1 MTNECYAAIDLGTNS
16 CRLVIAD
23 NKGNYLYKDTVAT
36 RLGEGMYAQMKF
48 TDEAVDRGIKCFCDY
63 KREMDKY
70 GVSQYR
76 AIATASCRMASN
88 GLDFVRQVK
97 ERTGIEIEVIDG
109 LEEARLNLKGAL
121 QNVKGKSEYV
131 VVYDLGGGS
140 TEITLATNESDPKI
154 IYSVSIPWGARNSSE
169 AFDLVEY
176 SDERAEKL
184 RSEIAG
190 YVREFVEKSHLK
202 DYEGKMCFVATS
214 STPLRLISKIHAFG
228 VFDREKADGCKA
240 SRKQFDEAIASIYK
254 MSRVQMAEDVYI
266 GEKRS
271 FIFVPACVIFKT
283 IYDGLGVE
291 ALTASLKS
299 AKDGIIEELV
309 EKYGKIDKICKR
321 GSRPSYVDGAGQNF
335 QISGQVFQSLAGK
348 TIE

>member
-1 MTNECYAAIDLGTNS
+1 MTNERFAAIDLGTNS

-23 NKGNYLYKDTVAT
+23 SKGNYLYKDTVAT

-48 TDEAVDRGIKCFCDY
+48 TDEAVSRGIKCFCDY
-63 KREMDKY
+63 KQEMDKF
-70 GVSQYR
+70 GVSKYR

-97 ERTGIEIEVIDG
+97 EKSGIDIEVIDG

-121 QNVKGKSEYV
+121 QNVKELSEYV

-140 TEITLATNESDPKI
+140 TEITLATNEANPKI
-154 IYSVSIPWGARNSSE
+154 VHSVSIPWGARNSSE
-169 AFDLVEY
+169 AFHLIEY
-176 SDERAEKL
+176 SPEQAEKL
-184 RSEIAG
+184 RDEIAG
-190 YVREFVEKSHLK
+190 YVREFVENSQLK
-202 DYEGKMCFVATS
+202 NYAGKVCFVATS

-228 VFDREKADGCKA
+228 EFDREKADGYAA
-240 SRKQFDEAIASIYK
+240 SRKQFDEAIASIYQ

-283 IYDGLGVE
+283 IYDGLGVDE
-291 ALTASLKS
+291 LTASLKS

-309 EKYGKIDKICKR
+309 EKYGKT
-321 GSRPSYVDGAGQNF
+321 N
-335 QISGQVFQSLAGK
+335 
-348 TIE
+348 